1 MDGCKNNLA
10 KSSTTKLG
18 EHIPSG
24 FSVSTIL
31 SFKDREMNMIY
42 AEVKFV
48 WKSCGCLKKHTRK
61 IINIKKKENEVINK

>member
-10 KSSTTKLG
+10 KSSTTKVG

-31 SFKDREMNMIY
+31 SFKDRNEHDLCRGKVCMKKLWM
-42 AEVKFV
+42 
-48 WKSCGCLKKHTRK
+48 LKKAH
-61 IINIKKKENEVINK
+61 KEDN